1 MIFCVDSTEIF
12 IKRKIILR
20 RGAMSEKKRVTL
32 YTDGACSG
40 NPGVGGYGGI
50 LIYGEVRREFSG
62 AEKQT
67 TNNRM
72 EVTAVIVG
80 LKRLKYPCIVDVY
93 SDSAYTVNA
102 YLNGWIYGWK
112 KNGWKKADGKAVQ
125 NVDLWEELYT
135 LTTTHEVTFHKVAGH
150 ADNELNNR
158 CDELAR
164 GAIAELK
171 KTLPPEELLTEALLP
186 EESTDNA

>member
-1 MIFCVDSTEIF
+1 MKNFQIEKNLFGRL
-12 IKRKIILR
+12 K
-20 RGAMSEKKRVTL
+20 MSEKKKVIL

-40 NPGVGGYGGI
+40 NPGLGGYAGI
-50 LIYGEVRREFSG
+50 LIYGEHRREYNA

-72 EVTAVIVG
+72 EVLAVIEG

-102 YLNGWIYGWK
+102 FLNGWIYAWR
-112 KNGWKKADGKAVQ
+112 KNGWKKADKKPVQ
-125 NVDLWEELYT
+125 NVDLWEELYA
-135 LTTTHEVTFHKVAGH
+135 LTQKHEVTFHKVAGH

-164 GAIAELK
+164 AAIDELR
-171 KTLPPEELLTEALLP
+171 KTLPEDELINLETTPNIE
-186 EESTDNA
+186 N

>member
-1 MIFCVDSTEIF
+1 
-12 IKRKIILR
+12 
-20 RGAMSEKKRVTL
+20 MSEKKKVIL

-40 NPGVGGYGGI
+40 NPGLGGYGGI
-50 LIYGEVRREFSG
+50 LIYGEIKREYSG
-62 AEKQT
+62 AEQNT

-72 EVTAVIVG
+72 EVLAVIEG

-102 YLNGWIYGWK
+102 FLNGWIYAWR
-112 KNGWKKADGKAVQ
+112 KNSWKKADGKAVL
-125 NVDLWEELYT
+125 NVDLWEELYL
-135 LTTTHEVTFHKVAGH
+135 LTQIHQVTFHKVAGH

-164 GAIAELK
+164 GAIVELR
-171 KTLPPEELLTEALLP
+171 KTLPPLEGEECEG
-186 EESTDNA
+186 EVIG

>member
-1 MIFCVDSTEIF
+1 M
-12 IKRKIILR
+12 KN
-20 RGAMSEKKRVTL
+20 VTL

-50 LIYGEVRREFSG
+50 LIYGDLKREYSG
-62 AEKQT
+62 SELET

-80 LKRLKYPCIVDVY
+80 LKRLKYPCKVEVY

-102 YLNGWIYGWK
+102 FNEGWIYGWV
-112 KNGWKKADGKAVQ
+112 KNGWKKSDGKAVL
-125 NVDLWEELYT
+125 NADLWQELYE
-135 LTTTHEVTFHKVAGH
+135 LTKIHEVVFHKVAGH

-158 CDELAR
+158 CDALAT
-164 GAIAELK
+164 GAIKELK
-171 KTLPPEELLTEALLP
+171 ATLPPETINNEEL
-186 EESTDNA
+186 